1 MSNVSKADRLSIE
14 EVSEAFERNNKS
26 IRATSKELGISRS
39 SVRRKLHSTGLMGKP
54 VSGGS
59 ILGTQ
64 TEEMPIPPEGKIY
77 RYILTSAQNNTHVHD
92 GVWNNLLAFARYYD
106 ADIFVGRYTY
116 NQNAYGPKSIKPGSE
131 LTRDP
136 KTFEKELWFDP
147 KFKRYVNDKR
157 VKLANGLVWCGEMNT
172 LPTAV
177 NPLAGFETYSG
188 RKSAIFPHAKMVM
201 RSVPTMQS
209 EGVKLNFTTGTVT
222 QKNYIQKREGLK
234 AEFHHIYGAVLAE
247 VDSNGNWWV
256 RQLNYDQGTDSIQ
269 DLNVVVSGGKV
280 VSTQGKAEAVTGGD
294 LHGTWADPDAVRQV
308 QEMIDFLQP
317 KFVFIHDSLEGASI
331 NPHQRHYRTTHEK
344 FNTWLRGYHK
354 LENELVDTAKLLET
368 FTRPFAQVVLVD
380 SNHDDWW
387 LKRWLREHDYRVDPP
402 NTEVFLKLQ
411 AWYYDQIRNGVTEE
425 QSRARIAKPKMP
437 RDINVLEYALK
448 QVGGYKG
455 EGGALPTKFLLADE
469 SFLIANGK
477 IESGMHGHL
486 GPNGRRGTPEGL
498 SKIARRA
505 NTAHTHSAGIYEG
518 LYVAGTNAYKRW
530 DYAKGPN
537 SQTQSDIVTY
547 PNGKRQIITKYNGKW
562 RA

>member
-14 EVSEAFERNNKS
+14 EVSEAFERNKKS
-26 IRATSKELGISRS
+26 VRATSKELGISRS
-39 SVRRKLHSTGLMGKP
+39 SVRRKLASTGLMGKP
-54 VSGGS
+54 LSGGS
-59 ILGTQ
+59 ILGTE
-64 TEEMPIPPEGKIY
+64 TVKKSLPPAGEIY
-77 RYILTSAQNNTHVHD
+77 RYILTSAQNNTDIHE
-92 GVWNNLLAFARYYD
+92 GVWANLKALAKFYKAE
-106 ADIFVGRYTY
+106 ILVGTYTY
-116 NQNAYGPKSIKPGSE
+116 NQNAYGKLSVKRGKKNPYQ
-131 LTRDP
+131 R
-136 KTFEKELWFDP
+136 ELWYAKPVREHFAD
-147 KFKRYVNDKR
+147 YR
-157 VKLANGLVWCGEMNT
+157 VELANGLVFCGEMNT

-177 NPLAGFETYSG
+177 NPLANFETYSG

-269 DLNVVVSGGKV
+269 DLNVLVVGGKV
-280 VSTQGKAEAVTGGD
+280 VSTEATAEAITYGD
-294 LHGTWADPDAVRQV
+294 LHGTWADPEAVKLAQDELDTLR
-308 QEMIDFLQP
+308 P
-317 KFVFIHDSLEGASI
+317 KYQFIHDSLEGASI
-331 NPHQRHYRTTHEK
+331 NPHQRHYKTTHEK

-354 LENELVDTAKLLET
+354 LENELIDTAKLLET
-368 FTRPFAQVVLVD
+368 FDRPFAKTILVD

-402 NTEVFLKLQ
+402 NTEVFLRLQ
-411 AWYYDQIRNGVTEE
+411 AWYYNQIRNGVTDE
-425 QSRARIAKPKMP
+425 QSRARTAKPKMP
-437 RDINVLEYALK
+437 RDINVLEYAFRE
-448 QVGGYKG
+448 VAGYK
-455 EGGALPTKFLLADE
+455 APAKFLVADE
-469 SFLIANGK
+469 SFLTADGK
-477 IESGMHGHL
+477 IENGMHGHL
-486 GPNGRRGTPEGL
+486 GPNGRRGTPENL

-537 SQTQSDIVTY
+537 SQTASDIITY
-547 PNGKRQIITKYNGKW
+547 PNGKRTIVTKYAGKW